1 MFYVFQIQVVQA
13 CLQRLDR
20 EQRQLTRHTQEVTQ
34 QVDARHDSLVTWA
47 RQSRDEM
54 LEEVKAKEDVCTNQL
69 QADKAAASL
78 AMDRLSLLVSRAA
91 RADGSDGDVLLL
103 RKELRAALLSQDR
116 LDRHTEQPHT
126 QGALWGCSW
135 HVSDVSLLDRETVKA
150 YMGRVVEGADDVSRP
165 AGILSQLTEKVER
178 LMADMT
184 QANTNIANN
193 TTSIAANT
201 TNIATSVT
209 GLTANI
215 ATNTSSTS
223 ELNANFTTIKTSVDN
238 NTTKIAA
245 NTTNIAANTTNIS
258 SNTTN
263 IAANTTNIAA
273 NTTNIAT
280 NTTNIAANTTN
291 IAANTTNIATNTTN
305 IATNTT
311 SIATNTTNIAANTT
325 NIAGGV
331 GGGEMKKG
339 WGRDDGEMKKGWGL
353 RWRRGGGGMEEGW
366 GLRWRTGGGGMEEG
380 WG

>member
-13 CLQRLDR
+13 CLQRLER

-34 QVDARHDSLVTWA
+34 QVQARHDSLVTWA
-47 RQSRDEM
+47 RQSRDEV

-78 AMDRLSLLVSRAA
+78 AMERLSLLVSRAA

-116 LDRHTEQPHT
+116 LARHTEQPHT

-135 HVSDVSLLDRETVKA
+135 YVSDVSLLDRETVKA

-165 AGILSQLTEKVER
+165 AGVLSQLTEKVER
-178 LMADMT
+178 LMADMA
-184 QANTNIANN
+184 QANTSIANN

-201 TNIATSVT
+201 ANIAANTTNVT

-215 ATNTSSTS
+215 ATNTSSIS

-238 NTTKIAA
+238 NTTNIAA
-245 NTTNIAANTTNIS
+245 NTTNIAANTTNVS
-258 SNTTN
+258 ANTTN

-273 NTTNIAT
+273 NTTNIAASKSQLDDT
-280 NTTNIAANTTN
+280 KADITTLKNNEGDVRTQLTTLG
-291 IAANTTNIATNTTN
+291 ADVTTL
-305 IATNTT
+305 
-311 SIATNTTNIAANTT
+311 
-325 NIAGGV
+325 
-331 GGGEMKKG
+331 KKKNEDLQKTASTLTDKMG
-339 WGRDDGEMKKGWGL
+339 K
-353 RWRRGGGGMEEGW
+353 
-366 GLRWRTGGGGMEEG
+366 
-380 WG
+380 